1 MLKILNMVEEINA
14 DTTKKHIRAE
24 ISVASSSELVTET
37 ANYVFEEASIAWEIS
52 TGKIYGLT
60 GGSWVEQ

>member
-24 ISVASSSELVTET
+24 ISVSSSSELVTEVE
-37 ANYVFEEASIAWEIS
+37 NYVFEEGSIAWEIS
-52 TGKIYGLT
+52 AGKIYGLT

>member
-1 MLKILNMVEEINA
+1 MKILEYIEEITA
-14 DTTKKHIRAE
+14 DAEKKHIRAL
-24 ISVASSSELVTET
+24 ISVDSSSELVTET
-37 ANYVFEEASIAWEIS
+37 ADYVFTTASIAWDIS